1 MKKMT
6 TYRDFVGDLTVNYRR
21 TKKPT
26 VQITSSRVAADFIR
40 PEFDHVMDDHE
51 VAKVIHVNH
60 ENMIVNVHH
69 VSSGTDTATLIPVK
83 TIIRNAIL
91 IQTTGIILVHNHPSG
106 QTKFSKADIAISK
119 KIETACSYFDIR
131 FLDSLVITRET
142 YSSMKDEGVI

>member
-6 TYRDFVGDLTVNYRR
+6 TYKDFVGELTVNYRR

-106 QTKFSKADIAISK
+106 QTKFSKADI
-119 KIETACSYFDIR
+119 R
-131 FLDSLVITRET
+131 V
-142 YSSMKDEGVI
+142 